1 MRIAMLMWITAA
13 LTIGCAADSRPP
25 LAERAH
31 AAHIDD
37 VRSIP
42 PYVCEALVG
51 EQTCTESADMICAYG
66 SGVGFCCYGGYC
78 CRWSHHDSG
87 GSGMVCGED
96 FDDVVESLVEASTP
110 PPPSAITSPS
120 PEVCAELGEG
130 ACDPGSDLRCQD
142 WGGGYGMCCH
152 AGYCCQW
159 FPSGDMI
166 CGYPVE
172 VFAPSFPVPPSPS
185 PLAREPSGHE
195 TTGEACSSCHIDE
208 VASSPPPG
216 DVCNALVGNAQCEPS
231 SELMNIRCGYGGQGG
246 RCCLYIDGRVNYC
259 CDWSAGGT
267 SCL

>member
-1 MRIAMLMWITAA
+1 MRIAMLMWIAAA

-25 LAERAH
+25 IAERAH

-37 VRSIP
+37 AGTIP

-66 SGVGFCCYGGYC
+66 SGIGFCCHGGYC
-78 CRWSHHDSG
+78 CRWSHQIGG

-96 FDDVVESLVEASTP
+96 SDVVESLVE
-110 PPPSAITSPS
+110 SPS
-120 PEVCAELGEG
+120 PELCAELGEG

-142 WGGGYGMCCH
+142 WGGGWGMCCH

-159 FPSGDMI
+159 QPPGDMA
-166 CGYPVE
+166 CGYPEE
-172 VFAPSFPVPPSPS
+172 VFAP
-185 PLAREPSGHE
+185 
-195 TTGEACSSCHIDE
+195 TGEACSSCHIDE

-216 DVCNALVGNAQCEPS
+216 DVCNALVGNAQCELS
-231 SELMNIRCGYGGQGG
+231 SELMNIRCGYGGGGG
-246 RCCLYIDGRVNYC
+246 RCCLYVDGRVNYC
-259 CDWSAGGT
+259 CDWDASGT